1 MNHKKILEMAQLEN
15 QDGGRL
21 SELKNISSVHY
32 IMLLSAWVFVFTIRL
47 IHKQATT
54 DLLFMVYVLALGHEV
69 YAFKRKK
76 SIISLGVSAILV
88 VAVLTTGWT
97 LMSVIFK

>member
-1 MNHKKILEMAQLEN
+1 MNHKKVLEMAQLEN
-15 QDGGRL
+15 QGRL

-32 IMLLSAWVFVFTIRL
+32 IMLLAAWLFIFTIRL

-54 DLLFMVYVLALGHEV
+54 DLFFMVLLLALGHEV

-76 SIISLGVSAILV
+76 SIISLVVSAILV

-97 LMSVIFK
+97 LMRVILK

>member
-1 MNHKKILEMAQLEN
+1 MNHKKFLEMAQLEN
-15 QDGGRL
+15 QDEGRL

-32 IMLLSAWVFVFTIRL
+32 IMLLVAWLFIFTIRL

-54 DLLFMVYVLALGHEV
+54 DLFFMVLLLALGHEV

-76 SIISLGVSAILV
+76 SIISLVVSAILV

-97 LMSVIFK
+97 LMHVILK

>member
-1 MNHKKILEMAQLEN
+1 
-15 QDGGRL
+15 
-21 SELKNISSVHY
+21 
-32 IMLLSAWVFVFTIRL
+32 MLLAAWLFIFAIRL

-54 DLLFMVYVLALGHEV
+54 DLFFMVYLLALGHEV
-69 YAFKRKK
+69 YSFKRKK

-97 LMSVIFK
+97 LMRVIFK

>member
-15 QDGGRL
+15 QDEGRL

-32 IMLLSAWVFVFTIRL
+32 IMLLIAWLFIFTIRL
-47 IHKQATT
+47 IQKEATT
-54 DLLFMVYVLALGHEV
+54 DLFFMVLLLALGHEV

-76 SIISLGVSAILV
+76 SIINLVVIAILV
-88 VAVLTTGWT
+88 IAVLTSGWT
-97 LMSVIFK
+97 LMSTILK